1 MMRLPVAEEAEVP
14 MAKVVR
20 YLLNPSHRSGKSK
33 ARFFLGHGFTADHW
47 QRLAAALR
55 DHAKDNEI
63 TKRERTPIR

>member
-33 ARFFLGHGFTADHW
+33 ARFFLGHGFTADH
-47 QRLAAALR
+47 
-55 DHAKDNEI
+55 
-63 TKRERTPIR
+63 